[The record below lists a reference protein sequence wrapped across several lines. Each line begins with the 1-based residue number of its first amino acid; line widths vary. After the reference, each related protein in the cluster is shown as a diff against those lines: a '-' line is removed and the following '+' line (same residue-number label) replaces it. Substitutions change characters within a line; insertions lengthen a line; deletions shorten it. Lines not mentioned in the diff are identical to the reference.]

1 MRTGIRDAVYKL
13 VKNHKRLYTRISTTE
28 DNGYY

>member
-1 MRTGIRDAVYKL
+1 MRTEIRDAAYKS

-28 DNGYY
+28 DKGYY